1 MVNSKVY
8 SILNYMNKYEQNNFT
23 KFVLSPY
30 FNKSKELV
38 SLAEGLFSHI
48 NSGSSSDLPKEKL
61 WQKMLPGKPY
71 DDVRFRKF
79 CSDLLKM
86 AEDFYVLEMLD
97 NNPLHKATYLMEA
110 VGKKKMQRLYNSSM
124 RSARRFSEQQKYQS
138 ADYYFF
144 QYSIEKHYYNLTDSD
159 SRRTE
164 KTNIEDIILNLDYFY
179 LAEKLR
185 LLCSVISRQSIVSHE
200 YKLLFK
206 DEIIDYISRYD
217 FEEVPAIAIY
227 YQIYLTQ
234 TEAEN
239 ESHYFLLK
247 KYLKE
252 YSLLFPQIE
261 ANEMYS
267 YAMNYCIRSFNKGN
281 KQFLHELFEIYVD
294 LLDKKIIFS
303 EEGELSPWHF
313 KNIILTALELG
324 HYDWSENFVITYQD
338 QLPEEFR
345 QNAVTYNLGQI
356 YFYKKDYLKVIEQL
370 RNVEYEDLAYN
381 LDSKTMLIF
390 TYYELDEIDPLY
402 SLFESF
408 RVYLN
413 RHKDIAPQRRKRYL
427 NLIRFTKKLTKTR
440 PGDRK
445 NLDKIRT
452 EMESTDGIV
461 GQKWLREKLA
471 EMES

>member
-1 MVNSKVY
+1 MAYMSK
-8 SILNYMNKYEQNNFT
+8 LEQNKFL
-23 KFVLSPY
+23 KFVGSPY
-30 FNKSKELV
+30 FNKSEELL
-38 SLAEGLFSHI
+38 SLSNALFEHI
-48 NSGSSSDLPKEKL
+48 NSESAKDMEKEKL
-61 WQKMLPGKPY
+61 WTKMAPRKAY
-71 DDVRFRKF
+71 DDVRFRKY
-79 CSDLLKM
+79 CSDLLKL
-86 AEDFYVLEMLD
+86 AEDFFVLEMLD

-110 VGKKKMQRLYNSSM
+110 VGKKKMQRLFNSSM
-124 RSARRFSEQQKYQS
+124 RAARRYSDQQHHQS
-138 ADYYFF
+138 ADYYYF
-144 QYSIEKHYYNLTDSD
+144 QYNIEKNYYNLTDSD
-159 SRRTE
+159 SKRTE

-206 DEIIDYISRYD
+206 DEIIGYISQYD
-217 FEEVPAIAIY
+217 FEEIPAIAIY
-227 YQIYLTQ
+227 YQVYLTQ
-234 TEAEN
+234 TDGEN
-239 ESHYFLLK
+239 ESHYFKLK
-247 KYLKE
+247 RYLKD
-252 YSLLFPQIE
+252 YSLLFPQAE

-267 YAMNYCIRSFNKGN
+267 YAMNYCIRSFNKGK
-281 KQFLHELFEIYVD
+281 KQFLQELFDIYVD
-294 LLDKKIIFS
+294 LLDKEIIFS

-324 HYDWSENFVITYQD
+324 HYDWSENFVNSYKD
-338 QLPEEFR
+338 QLPGEFR
-345 QNAVTYNLGQI
+345 RNAVTYNLGQI
-356 YFYKKDYLKVIEQL
+356 YFYKKEYQKVIEQL

-427 NLIRFTKKLTKTR
+427 NLIRFTKKLTKIR

-445 NLDKIRT
+445 SVEKIQA

-461 GQKWLREKLA
+461 GQKWLREKMA
-471 EMES
+471 ELGG